1 MITLI
6 PEELANQNELIFKMK
21 MLANVGL
28 EHGVIDYEQFE
39 HILTAIKAVAHDW
52 NR

>member
-1 MITLI
+1 MTTII
-6 PEELANQNELIFKMK
+6 SQELRDQNELIFKMK